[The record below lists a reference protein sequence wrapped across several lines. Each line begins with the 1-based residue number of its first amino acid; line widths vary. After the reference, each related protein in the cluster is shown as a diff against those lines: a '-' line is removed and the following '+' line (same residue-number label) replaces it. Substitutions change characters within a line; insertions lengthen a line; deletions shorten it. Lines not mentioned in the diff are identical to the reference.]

1 MASPT
6 AFCLVCSRTTSGKY
20 CEYHSK
26 SFDKFTSGYEFW
38 KSALGEISWE
48 DYLRKLLELQE
59 TGSSIRD
66 IIEKELQIQ

>member
-6 AFCLVCSRTTSGKY
+6 AFCLICARATHDKY
-20 CEYHSK
+20 CDYHCK
-26 SFDKFTSGYEFW
+26 SFDKLVSRYESW
-38 KSALGEISWE
+38 KRALGEISWE
-48 DYLRKLLELQE
+48 DYLTKLLELQE